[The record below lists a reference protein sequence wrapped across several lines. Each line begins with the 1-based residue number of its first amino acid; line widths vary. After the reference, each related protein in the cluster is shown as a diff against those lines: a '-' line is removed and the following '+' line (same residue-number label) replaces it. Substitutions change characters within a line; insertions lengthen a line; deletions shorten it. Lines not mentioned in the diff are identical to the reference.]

1 MRGIPDDVA
10 MNDRRRAASAELP
23 TLTGLRGFAALW
35 VLLYHVWAAS
45 VPRLMTVE
53 AGPLTLD
60 LTPLFSCGWAG
71 VDIFFTLSAFLL
83 SLPFAASQLGAMP
96 RPSLG
101 TFWLR
106 RVLRIL
112 PAHYAQI
119 AVYLVLAALGIGA
132 WPSLAQLAGN
142 LVLWFNFGRLS
153 PAPMNPVTYTL
164 PIEFCFYL
172 LIPLLALALRPR
184 WWIAL
189 LVFAIVATQAYR
201 HLMFGLVAHAD
212 IPTRVIALE
221 QLPGRLDQFVFG
233 MLAAFAYTKCAVS
246 GRLPSTR
253 LSDALF
259 GLGLVAVAGMVV
271 AIHAGSPTYWD
282 GSPLLFSWHGIVG
295 AAVALMLFAAAA
307 GSPLARTL
315 FGNRALR
322 HVGIV
327 SFGLYLWHYP
337 LIGWLEAA
345 HVFDRVEGYRLPWML
360 PVVLVLS
367 LLLAEISYRLIERP
381 AMRIGRAHERD
392 PGTRT
397 ELVAGTAD
405 AVR

>member
-1 MRGIPDDVA
+1 
-10 MNDRRRAASAELP
+10 MNDRHRATSAELP
-23 TLTGLRGFAALW
+23 VLTGLRGFAALW
-35 VLLYHVWAAS
+35 VLLYHVWAAA

-83 SLPFAASQLGAMP
+83 TLPFAASRLGAMP
-96 RPSLG
+96 PPSLG

-119 AVYLVLAALGIGA
+119 AAFLVLAAVGIGT

-142 LVLWFNFGRLS
+142 LALWFNFGRFS

-189 LVFAIVATQAYR
+189 LVFAIVVTQVYR
-201 HLMFGLVAHAD
+201 HLMFGFVAHMD
-212 IPTRVIALE
+212 VPNRVIALE

-233 MLAAFAYTKCAVS
+233 MLAAFAYTRGALA
-246 GRLPSTR
+246 GRLPSAR
-253 LSDALF
+253 SADGLF
-259 GLGLVAVAGMVV
+259 GLGIAVV
-271 AIHAGSPTYWD
+271 ALMVALIHTASPTYWEGD
-282 GSPLLFSWHGIVG
+282 PLLFVWHGVVG
-295 AAVALMLFAAAA
+295 AAVALMLFAAAS
-307 GSPLARTL
+307 GSPLARLL
-315 FGNRALR
+315 FGSRVLR
-322 HVGIV
+322 YVGVV
-327 SFGLYLWHYP
+327 SFGLYLWHHP

-345 HVFDRVEGYRLPWML
+345 HVFDGIDGYRLPWML
-360 PVVLVLS
+360 PAVLVPS
-367 LLLAEISYRLIERP
+367 LLLAELSYRLIERP
-381 AMRIGRAHERD
+381 AMRLGRRTGRD
-392 PGTRT
+392 PGVTT
-397 ELVAGTAD
+397 ELVVAPRA
-405 AVR
+405 AP